1 MILIDEEY
9 GPILLES
16 LEDLLYKLSM
26 QLNELKGGP
35 LSKERKTL
43 THKQNQVEE
52 LQHLISIALQKS

>member
-1 MILIDEEY
+1 MIQIDAKY

-16 LEDLLYKLSM
+16 LEDLMYKLSM

-52 LQHLISIALQKS
+52 LQHLISVSLRNC